1 MTCHER
7 DTELLLYGVGEL
19 SIWENA
25 LLSLHLLTC
34 VSCRKRQGELADTS
48 FKIASALKPESR
60 TSGVSVLR
68 FNPVATVAT
77 LCALIVLLGTFIFTA
92 SVVYTRTRPH
102 AVQQTDDGCSPGL
115 PNDRCK

>member
-19 SIWENA
+19 SIWGRTS
-25 LLSLHLLTC
+25 LSLHLLTC
-34 VSCRKRQGELADTS
+34 ASCRKRQGELAETS
-48 FKIASALKPESR
+48 LQIASALKPDSR
-60 TSGVSVLR
+60 IGGVKVLI
-68 FNPVATVAT
+68 FNPITTLAT
-77 LCALIVLLGTFIFTA
+77 LCTLIILFGTFIFIA
-92 SVVYTRTRPH
+92 SVVYSRTHAH

>member
-19 SIWENA
+19 SNWENMS
-25 LLSLHLLTC
+25 LSLHLLTC
-34 VSCRKRQGELADTS
+34 ATCRKRQGELADTS
-48 FKIASALKPESR
+48 RKIALTLQSDSR
-60 TSGVSVLR
+60 TVDVLR
-68 FNPVATVAT
+68 FNPVSTLAT
-77 LCALIVLLGTFIFTA
+77 LCALIILLGTLSLTV
-92 SVVYTRTRPH
+92 SVVYSRMHSH